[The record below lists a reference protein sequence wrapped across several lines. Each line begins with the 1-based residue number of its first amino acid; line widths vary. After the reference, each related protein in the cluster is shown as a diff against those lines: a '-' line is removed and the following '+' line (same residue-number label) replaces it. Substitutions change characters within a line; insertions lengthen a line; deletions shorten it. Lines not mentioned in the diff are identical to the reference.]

1 MSLIII
7 GKKRQKKKKGRQ
19 QGEKERKRGGCVGA
33 RKYRPLQL
41 RHELTGARGKP
52 KAGKGL
58 AVTHQGRDVRSR
70 VLPAPPGTPHLQ
82 EPRAVAGAPLCT
94 SVLVRSSLLPPASR
108 LPSTPHRLSPLS
120 CSRPSAPSHCPL
132 PPSVQRLSILLTPY
146 LLISLSLPVSFSFH
160 HQ

>member
-19 QGEKERKRGGCVGA
+19 QGEKERKRGGCMGTG
-33 RKYRPLQL
+33 KYRPLQL

-52 KAGKGL
+52 KAGEGL
-58 AVTHQGRDVRSR
+58 TLTHQGRDARSR
-70 VLPAPPGTPHLQ
+70 VLPAPQGAPHLQ
-82 EPRAVAGAPLCT
+82 EPRPAVGRHT
-94 SVLVRSSLLPPASR
+94 SVLLQSSLLLPPASR
-108 LPSTPHRLSPLS
+108 LSSTPHILSALVVPALNS
-120 CSRPSAPSHCPL
+120 LPL